1 MIRPY
6 TDHDADAVV
15 SIWRAAS
22 ERAHPFLST
31 PFLDAEAENVRNVY
45 PQFADIWVLEGA
57 GIPIGFIALVD
68 AEVGAIFLQPEH
80 HGQGYGRAMM
90 DFAVSKKG
98 AVTLEV
104 FKANAIGRAFYDRYG
119 FRQVGE
125 YVHEASGQETLKL
138 AFSPSE
144 G

>member
-6 TDHDADAVV
+6 TDHDTDAVV

-22 ERAHPFLST
+22 ELAHPFLSV

-45 PQFADIWVLEGA
+45 PKFAEIWMLEDDGK
-57 GIPIGFIALVD
+57 PIGFIALLG

-80 HGQGYGRAMM
+80 HGKGHGRAMM

-98 AVTLEV
+98 AVTLDV
-104 FKANAIGRAFYDRYG
+104 FKANATGRAFYDRYG
-119 FRQVGE
+119 FQQVGE
-125 YVHEASGQETLKL
+125 YVHEASGQATLKL
-138 AFSPSE
+138 AFTPVDS
-144 G
+144 

>member
-6 TDHDADAVV
+6 TDQDADTVV

-22 ERAHPFLST
+22 ERAHPFLSM

-45 PQFADIWVLEGA
+45 PQFAEIWVLEDDGK
-57 GIPIGFIALVD
+57 PIGFIALLG
-68 AEVGAIFLQPEH
+68 AEVGAIFLRPEH
-80 HGQGYGRAMM
+80 HGQGHGRAMM
-90 DFAVSKKG
+90 DFAVAKKG
-98 AVTLEV
+98 AVTLDV

-138 AFSPSE
+138 AFTPAE

>member
-22 ERAHPFLST
+22 ERAHPFLSV

-45 PQFADIWVLEGA
+45 PRFAEIWVLEDKA
-57 GIPIGFIALVD
+57 APIGFIALID

-80 HGQGYGRAMM
+80 HGQGHGRAMM

-98 AVTLEV
+98 AVTLDV

-125 YVHEASGQETLKL
+125 YVHEATGQETLQM
-138 AFSPSE
+138 AFKPQA

>member
-6 TDHDADAVV
+6 TYHDADAVV

-22 ERAHPFLST
+22 ERAHPFLSV

-45 PQFADIWVLEGA
+45 PQFADIWVLEDDGE
-57 GIPIGFIALVD
+57 PIGFIALLE

-80 HGQGYGRAMM
+80 HGKGHGRAMM
-90 DFAVSKKG
+90 DFAVAKRG
-98 AVTLEV
+98 AVRLDV

-138 AFSPSE
+138 AFKPTD